1 MTKDILKFC
10 LLLCLSGCANT
21 NLGETLQ
28 RSVAPDPKLQPPN
41 QGNSGQVS
49 QSPPPPV
56 SPSPS
61 LPVSEG
67 ALPRLP
73 NNFPPV
79 IPVYGNA
86 KLLAV
91 ESVAE
96 GKTQT
101 RWQTTDSVDKVRNFY
116 QAKLKENGWEISP
129 PATGTSQPELKATQG
144 DLQVII
150 SFGNTQGSFAIEYE
164 EKEIQGV
171 PPSPGVTP
179 NPMDGGQP
187 PASALPTEVSE
198 TALEKVP
205 EGLRQYII
213 DLAKL
218 GVFQL
223 DEKGIK
229 GKDGVAK
236 SLSEN
241 ITRREYARW
250 LLETNNLLYAKEP
263 GNQIRVA
270 TTGQQ
275 PAFQDVSEKD
285 PDFAIIQGLA
295 EAGIIS
301 SPLTGDNT
309 TVSFRPD
316 EPLTREDMLLWKVPL
331 DIREPL
337 PTTTLQAVQETWGF
351 QDVAKIDP
359 KSLRALLADFQGGDF
374 SNIRRCFGY
383 TTLFQPKKPVSRAE
397 AAASLWYFGVTN
409 EGISAA
415 TALELQQGPTP

>member
-1 MTKDILKFC
+1 MKILKFC

-28 RSVAPDPKLQPPN
+28 RSVAPDPKLQPPD
-41 QGNSGQVS
+41 QGTTS
-49 QSPPPPV
+49 V
-56 SPSPS
+56 SPSPRV
-61 LPVSEG
+61 PISEG

-73 NNFPPV
+73 EDFPAT

-91 ESVAE
+91 EPVTD

-101 RWQTTDSVDKVRNFY
+101 RWQTTDPLEKVRDFY
-116 QAKLKENGWEISP
+116 QTKLKEDSWEILP
-129 PATGTSQPELKATQG
+129 PATGTSQPALKAKLG
-144 DLQVII
+144 ELAVIV
-150 SFGNTQGSFAIEYE
+150 SFGPAQDSFAIEY
-164 EKEIQGV
+164 QGTQSV
-171 PPSPGVTP
+171 PPSPSASPGP
-179 NPMDGGQP
+179 LNGAQS
-187 PASALPTEVSE
+187 PASTLSTGVPA
-198 TALEKVP
+198 TALDKVP
-205 EGLRQYII
+205 LQLHQYIK

-218 GVFQL
+218 GVLQL
-223 DEKGIK
+223 DETGVK

-236 SLSEN
+236 PLFEN

-275 PAFQDVSEKD
+275 PAFQDVPTKD

-301 SPLTGDNT
+301 SNLTGDST
-309 TVSFRPD
+309 TVLFRPD

-331 DIREPL
+331 DLRKQP
-337 PTTTLQAVQETWGF
+337 PPATLQAVQETWGF
-351 QDVAKIDP
+351 QDVAKVDP
-359 KSLRALLADFQGGDF
+359 KSLRSLLADFQSGDL
-374 SNIRRCFGY
+374 SNIRRSFGY
-383 TTLFQPKKPVSRAE
+383 TTLFQPKKTVTRAE
-397 AAASLWYFGVTN
+397 AAASLWYFGVIN
-409 EGISAA
+409 QGISAA
-415 TALELQQGPTP
+415 AALELQQSPTP

>member
-1 MTKDILKFC
+1 MTNDILKFC

-28 RSVAPDPKLQPPN
+28 RSVAPDPKLGPGEGETRRPPD
-41 QGNSGQVS
+41 QGTSL
-49 QSPPPPV
+49 PV
-56 SPSPS
+56 SPSPR

-73 NNFPPV
+73 EDFPAT

-91 ESVAE
+91 ESATQ

-101 RWQTTDSVDKVRNFY
+101 RWQTTDPLERVRDFY
-116 QAKLKENGWEISP
+116 QTRLKENNWEILP
-129 PATGTSQPELKATQG
+129 PATGTSQPELKAKLG
-144 DLQVII
+144 ELAVIV
-150 SFGNTQGSFAIEYE
+150 SFASPDAFAIEY
-164 EKEIQGV
+164 QGTQTV
-171 PPSPGVTP
+171 PPSPSASPEPLNGAP
-179 NPMDGGQP
+179 S
-187 PASALPTEVSE
+187 PASTLSTGVPE

-205 EGLRQYII
+205 PQLHQYIQ

-218 GVFQL
+218 GIFTL
-223 DEKGIK
+223 DETGVK

-236 SLSEN
+236 PLSEN

-275 PAFQDVSEKD
+275 PAFQDVPAKD

-301 SPLTGDNT
+301 SNLTGDST

-331 DIREPL
+331 DLRKP
-337 PTTTLQAVQETWGF
+337 PPPATLQAIQETWGF
-351 QDVAKIDP
+351 QDVAKVDP
-359 KSLRALLADFQGGDF
+359 KSLRSLLADFQSGDL
-374 SNIRRCFGY
+374 SNIRRSFGY

-397 AAASLWYFGVTN
+397 AAASLWYFGVIN
-409 EGISAA
+409 QGISAA
-415 TALELQQGPTP
+415 AALELQQSPTP

>member
-1 MTKDILKFC
+1 VLLEKKLFPNIAFC

-28 RSVAPDPKLQPPN
+28 RSVAPDPKLGPGDGGTRRPPD
-41 QGNSGQVS
+41 QGTSL
-49 QSPPPPV
+49 PV
-56 SPSPS
+56 SPSPR

-73 NNFPPV
+73 EDFPAT

-91 ESVAE
+91 ESVTQ

-101 RWQTTDSVDKVRNFY
+101 RWQTTDPLEKVRDFY
-116 QAKLKENGWEISP
+116 QTKLKENGWEILP
-129 PATGTSQPELKATQG
+129 PATGVSQPELKAKLG
-144 DLQVII
+144 ELGVIV
-150 SFGNTQGSFAIEYE
+150 SFGSPDAFAIEY
-164 EKEIQGV
+164 QGTQSLPTS
-171 PPSPGVTP
+171 PPG
-179 NPMDGGQP
+179 DGGTGSSPSATPPPQP
-187 PASALPTEVSE
+187 E
-198 TALEKVP
+198 TALEKVSP
-205 EGLRQYII
+205 QLHQYIK

-218 GVFQL
+218 GVFTL
-223 DEKGIK
+223 DETGVK
-229 GKDGVAK
+229 GKDGVVK
-236 SLSEN
+236 PLSEN

-270 TTGQQ
+270 STGQQ
-275 PAFQDVSEKD
+275 PAFQDVPAKD

-301 SPLTGDNT
+301 SNLTGENT

-331 DIREPL
+331 DLRKPA
-337 PTTTLQAVQETWGF
+337 PPATLQAVQETWGF
-351 QDVAKIDP
+351 QDVAKVDP
-359 KSLRALLADFQGGDF
+359 KSLRSLLADFQSGDL
-374 SNIRRCFGY
+374 SNIRRSFGY

-397 AAASLWYFGVTN
+397 AAASLWYFGVIN
-409 EGISAA
+409 QGISAA
-415 TALELQQGPTP
+415 AALEGL